1 MKRPP
6 QEYID
11 ALTALLDDL
20 VETIR
25 KDRTP
30 FEEVLEMVLD
40 RNAEGGLI
48 MTPEQNEMV
57 LGVLLTLA
65 LRRFAGL

>member
-20 VETIR
+20 METIR

>member
-20 VETIR
+20 VGTIR
-25 KDRTP
+25 RDRTP

>member
-25 KDRTP
+25 KDRMP

>member
-20 VETIR
+20 VGTIR

>member
-11 ALTALLDDL
+11 ALAALLDDL

-25 KDRTP
+25 KGRTP